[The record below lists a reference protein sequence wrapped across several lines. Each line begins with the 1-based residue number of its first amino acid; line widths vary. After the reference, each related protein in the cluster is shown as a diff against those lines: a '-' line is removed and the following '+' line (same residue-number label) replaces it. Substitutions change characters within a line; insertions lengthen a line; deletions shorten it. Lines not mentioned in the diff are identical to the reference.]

1 MNKKDTKGHDWAF
14 VHGWS
19 PAVLNLFDGRD
30 AIARKAPRI
39 ECSQTLFPEND
50 PTVGK
55 YTMEQMGGGT
65 DSLDSQGA
73 LCKHVLYQSLN
84 CEIPC
89 LM

>member
-1 MNKKDTKGHDWAF
+1 VVTGGF
-14 VHGWS
+14 
-19 PAVLNLFDGRD
+19 NLFDGRD
-30 AIARKAPRI
+30 PRM
-39 ECSQTLFPEND
+39 EWSQTLFPEND

-55 YTMEQMGGGT
+55 FTMEQMGCGI

-89 LM
+89 LMNI